1 MSAHAFRTRY
11 LRRSR
16 DIYRRYLEGKP
27 WIREL
32 HASVLGIRAGMK
44 IVDVGC
50 GTGDFTRHLADLAKG
65 KCKIIGVDARTASI
79 RSAERET
86 VKAGLAS
93 RISYRKGDAY
103 KIPVKDNWAD
113 LTSCRTLLMHLTDPL
128 KAVEEMSRITRSG
141 GTVAAVEPGR
151 LNSAYIPDEEEL
163 TKLALR
169 LGNAYYDGVRKL
181 EGKYYSIGERLPT
194 IFHKAGLRE
203 IKAEVQADA
212 YLTMDPRR
220 RLEDVRDELGFY
232 LEVFKENKKLDG
244 KAMRAGGASKREIER
259 YNRWFEK
266 WAQGLLKDDN
276 KLRGDTGLSVSG
288 MFLVA
293 GRKIDHE

>member
-1 MSAHAFRTRY
+1 MR
-11 LRRSR
+11 
-16 DIYRRYLEGKP
+16 
-27 WIREL
+27 
-32 HASVLGIRAGMK
+32 
-44 IVDVGC
+44 IVDIGC

-65 KCKIIGVDARTASI
+65 NCKIIGVDARTASI
-79 RSAERET
+79 RSAEKGTAR
-86 VKAGLAS
+86 AGLAT

-103 KIPVKDNWAD
+103 KIPVKDNWTD
-113 LTSCRTLLMHLTDPL
+113 LTCCRTLLMHLKEPL
-128 KAVEEMSRITRSG
+128 KAVQEMTRITRPG

-151 LNSAYIPDEEEL
+151 LNSAYIPEEEGL

-203 IKAEVQADA
+203 IGAEVQADA

-232 LEVFKENKKLDG
+232 LEVFKETKKLDG
-244 KAMRAGGASKREIER
+244 RAMIAGGASKSQIDR
-259 YNRWFEK
+259 YNQWFEK
-266 WAQGLLKDDN
+266 WARGLLRDDQ
-276 KLRGDTGLSVSG
+276 KLRDYTGLSVAG

-293 GRKIDHE
+293 GRNATQN

>member
-1 MSAHAFRTRY
+1 
-11 LRRSR
+11 
-16 DIYRRYLEGKP
+16 
-27 WIREL
+27 
-32 HASVLGIRAGMK
+32 MK

-50 GTGDFTRHLADLAKG
+50 ATGDFTRHVADLAKG
-65 KCKIIGVDARTASI
+65 NCKIIGVDTRTASL
-79 RSAERET
+79 RSAEKET
-86 VKAGLAS
+86 ATAGLAA

-103 KIPVKDNWAD
+103 KIPVKNNWAD
-113 LTSCRTLLMHLTDPL
+113 LTCCRTVLMHLTDPL
-128 KAVEEMSRITRSG
+128 KAVQEMTRITRPG

-151 LNSAYIPDEEEL
+151 LNSAYIPDEEQL

-169 LGNAYYDGVRKL
+169 LGNAYLDGVRKL

-232 LEVFKENKKLDG
+232 LEVFKQNKKLDG
-244 KAMRAGGASKREIER
+244 KAMRAGGASKRQIDR
-259 YNRWFEK
+259 YSRWYEK
-266 WAQGLLKDDN
+266 WAQGLLKDDQ
-276 KLRGDTGLSVSG
+276 KLRDDTRLSVGG

-293 GRKIDHE
+293 GRKTAPN

>member
-1 MSAHAFRTRY
+1 MR
-11 LRRSR
+11 
-16 DIYRRYLEGKP
+16 
-27 WIREL
+27 
-32 HASVLGIRAGMK
+32 

-65 KCKIIGVDARTASI
+65 KCKIIGVDTRTASLK
-79 RSAERET
+79 SAEKET
-86 VKAGLAS
+86 VKAGLVA

-113 LTSCRTLLMHLTDPL
+113 LTCCRTVLMHLTDPL
-128 KAVEEMSRITRSG
+128 RAVREMTRITRPG

-163 TKLALR
+163 TELALR
-169 LGNAYYDGVRKL
+169 LGNAYRDGVRKL

-212 YLTMDPRR
+212 YLAMDPRR

-232 LEVFKENKKLDG
+232 LEVFKQNKKLDG
-244 KAMRAGGASKREIER
+244 KAMRAGGASKRQIDR
-259 YNRWFEK
+259 YNRWFER
-266 WAQGLLKDDN
+266 WARGLLKDDQ
-276 KLRGDTGLSVSG
+276 KLRDDTGLSVG
-288 MFLVA
+288 GFFLVA
-293 GRKIDHE
+293 GRKTAHG

>member
-1 MSAHAFRTRY
+1 
-11 LRRSR
+11 
-16 DIYRRYLEGKP
+16 
-27 WIREL
+27 
-32 HASVLGIRAGMK
+32 MK

-50 GTGDFTRHLADLAKG
+50 GTGDFTRHVAELAKG
-65 KCKIIGVDARTASI
+65 NCRIIGVDTRTASI
-79 RSAERET
+79 RSAEKET

-113 LTSCRTLLMHLTDPL
+113 LTCCRTLLMHLTDPL
-128 KAVEEMSRITRSG
+128 KGVQEMARITRPG
-141 GTVAAVEPGR
+141 GTVAAIEPGK
-151 LNSAYIPDEEEL
+151 LNSTYIPEEEEL

-169 LGNAYYDGVRKL
+169 LGNAYFDGVRKL

-194 IFHKAGLRE
+194 IFQKAGLRE

-220 RLEDVRDELGFY
+220 RVEDVRDELGFY
-232 LEVFKENKKLDG
+232 FEIFKENKRLDG
-244 KAMRAGGASKREIER
+244 KAMRAGGASKREIDR

-266 WAQGLLKDDN
+266 WARGLLSDDH
-276 KLRGDTGLSVSG
+276 KLRNDTGLSVSG

-293 GRKIDHE
+293 GRKTVHS